1 MLRLNL
7 SFEAESVA
15 ALDDA
20 ARGGRGEMRA
30 DEGHALLRASL
41 QEAAPVGAGLVEVN
55 VEVGFPFRMSAL
67 YRMVDQVAGYHADL
81 AARCDPY
88 RHMARAMTWRRL
100 GRNLAGDLMSAL
112 DPIHQSRVDHRADR
126 ILHDLMGL
134 ALGDLRP
141 VIPLPAA

>member
-41 QEAAPVGAGLVEVN
+41 QEAAPGGAGLVEVN

-88 RHMARAMTWRRL
+88 KDEVPEIPPELIWKTALTYVEAHERITGRAFEPPAPAPPVGERV
-100 GRNLAGDLMSAL
+100 LA
-112 DPIHQSRVDHRADR
+112 
-126 ILHDLMGL
+126 
-134 ALGDLRP
+134 ALGDFHGR
-141 VIPLPAA
+141 